1 MNPHNKKMIRDLALQ
16 RMKLLYRYA
25 LNEVRRNNIKLAR
38 RYIYLI
44 KRIAA
49 KTRVKVP
56 KRIKRSICK
65 NCQVPLIPG
74 ITSRVRL
81 QSEGKGSRIVI
92 TCLVCGWIHRYP
104 YKLCK
109 GKPIREHEVLTHGY
123 KKIKESNTANAC

>member
-1 MNPHNKKMIRDLALQ
+1 MSPRNEKMLRDLALQ
-16 RMKLLYRYA
+16 RIKLLYRYA
-25 LNEVRRNNIKLAR
+25 LNEARKGNVEFAR
-38 RYIYLI
+38 RYAYLI

-49 KTRVKVP
+49 KARVKVP

-81 QSEGKGSRIVI
+81 QSEGKGSRVVV

-104 YKLCK
+104 YKLRK
-109 GKPIREHEVLTHGY
+109 RKPFRKHGG
-123 KKIKESNTANAC
+123 

>member
-1 MNPHNKKMIRDLALQ
+1 MSPRSEKMMRDLALQ
-16 RMKLLYRYA
+16 RIKLLYKYA
-25 LNEVRRNNIKLAR
+25 LNEARRDNIKLAR

-49 KTRVKVP
+49 KARVKVP
-56 KRIKRSICK
+56 RRIKRSVCK
-65 NCQVPLIPG
+65 NCQIPLIPG

-81 QSEGKGSRIVI
+81 QSEGKGSRIVV

-104 YKLCK
+104 YKLRK
-109 GKPIREHEVLTHGY
+109 RKLVGKHGASTHEH